1 MQNINM
7 IYYYFTS
14 EFFQQLATYYSCI
27 IYRFYVFSKFF
38 FHYVLWKIFLFPTIW
53 TSKLLS
59 RRKYTH
65 LLLRELQNY
74 NSLLNNHQ
82 LENVGSHQKKD
93 TPCPGTKEKPQ
104 QDGRRGKIT
113 FRIKLQPTRNAQR
126 AHQEHTRRSHRN
138 WDQTCLWVF
147 DCLL

>member
-1 MQNINM
+1 M

-14 EFFQQLATYYSCI
+14 EFFQQLVTYYSCI
-27 IYRFYVFSKFF
+27 IYRFYVFSRFF
-38 FHYVLWKIFLFPTIW
+38 FHYVLWKIFLFPTVW
-53 TSKLLS
+53 TPRLLS
-59 RRKYTH
+59 RRKCTH

-82 LENVGSHQKKD
+82 LENVGSHQKKKKISYVQGQRRS
-93 TPCPGTKEKPQ
+93 PSKMVGGEKSHLESNCNPPEML
-104 QDGRRGKIT
+104 RGLKQN
-113 FRIKLQPTRNAQR
+113 LV
-126 AHQEHTRRSHRN
+126 HTRRSHRN

>member
-7 IYYYFTS
+7 MYYYFTS
-14 EFFQQLATYYSCI
+14 EFFQQLVTYYSCI
-27 IYRFYVFSKFF
+27 IYRFYVFSRFF
-38 FHYVLWKIFLFPTIW
+38 FHCVLWKIFLFPTVW
-53 TSKLLS
+53 TPRLLS
-59 RRKYTH
+59 RRKCTH

-74 NSLLNNHQ
+74 NSLLNNRQ

-93 TPCPGTKEKPQ
+93 IPHSGTKEKPQ

-126 AHQEHTRRSHRN
+126 AQTKPCAHQEIP
-138 WDQTCLWVF
+138 
-147 DCLL
+147 